1 MAIALYFL
9 YKKINALHFIVKGE
23 STNLHTV
30 YIVSNIS
37 HQFRETFVLSTSF
50 PDFRPSFPFP
60 ALRFL
65 LPFPKLSFLPFLF
78 SALGQALD
86 RLVTVSCTR
95 YRASTSVLSTS
106 CSLRGLRLATGD
118 LILRGASRLDAFSV
132 YPVRTWLLCH
142 ALGNTTDT
150 PAVRPPRS
158 SRTKGSSSQIS
169 CARAG

>member
-1 MAIALYFL
+1 MP
-9 YKKINALHFIVKGE
+9 
-23 STNLHTV
+23 
-30 YIVSNIS
+30 IS
-37 HQFRETFVLSTSF
+37 
-50 PDFRPSFPFP
+50 RPSSPHTRSRDDSSPSSSMCSVCHF
-60 ALRFL
+60 LCLSRFL
-65 LPFPKLSFLPFLF
+65 LPFPELSFLPFLF

-86 RLVTVSCTR
+86 LLVTVSYIR
-95 YRASTSVLSTS
+95 YRTSTSVLSTS